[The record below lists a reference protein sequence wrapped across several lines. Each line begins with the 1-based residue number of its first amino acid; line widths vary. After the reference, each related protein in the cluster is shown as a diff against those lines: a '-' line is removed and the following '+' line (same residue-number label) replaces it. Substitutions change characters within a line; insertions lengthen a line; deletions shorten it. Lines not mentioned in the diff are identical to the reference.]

1 MGIKQEQDRVEFRQI
16 ENERSR
22 KTSRTVMFQEQP
34 PASSAVREEQ
44 GLERLRQTVSNAN
57 SWLTKNH
64 LPPKPVKS
72 QAEF

>member
-1 MGIKQEQDRVEFRQI
+1 
-16 ENERSR
+16 
-22 KTSRTVMFQEQP
+22 MFQEP
-34 PASSAVREEQ
+34 LLPSPSNSTAREELD
-44 GLERLRQTVSNAN
+44 LERLRQTVSNAN